1 MTHIRKRY
9 LTLQILAR
17 LKISPVV
24 AIQGARQTGKSLL
37 ARELLQEKITT
48 MSYRTLDKKSDR
60 DFAISSPD
68 SFLAQHDSLGLFVID
83 EVQKAPEL
91 FDAIKASVDENR
103 KPGRFLL
110 LGSTEFSLLQRI
122 RESLTGRMS
131 RVRLHPFTISESL
144 KNSSFIDWNFANLKI
159 KHRSGHAAKVPR
171 CSRSE
176 LLKYLQRGGMPG
188 LFFIRE
194 DEIRNQMMRDWL
206 DLTVQRDLM
215 QISKLKLSPD
225 LASMILEKLATLES
239 PTAGEIAK
247 CLTIDV
253 RKIQTHLK
261 SLASLFVVTKVEPFA
276 QSTGRGHGKERWY
289 LLDTAFVK
297 LLGGS
302 FRRQLQTWIL
312 NEILVSNSMRKN
324 PRKIN
329 FFRNSKGSVIDFILT
344 EEKLNVAIQVFDR
357 ESVYDRDLNLLR
369 SFGNKFPGSILLAL
383 AGSNQ
388 DHFAENLFVRPWEWL
403 S

>member
-1 MTHIRKRY
+1 MAHIRKRY
-9 LTLQILAR
+9 LTSQIISR

-37 ARELLQEKITT
+37 ARELLQEKISL
-48 MSYRTLDKKSDR
+48 MVYKTLDKKADR
-60 DFAISSPD
+60 DFAISNPD
-68 SFLAQHDSLGLFVID
+68 SFVAQHDDKELFVID

-131 RVRLHPFTISESL
+131 RVRLYPFTIAESR
-144 KNSSFIDWNFANLKI
+144 KDARFIDWNFHDI
-159 KHRSGHAAKVPR
+159 KKSGAGRCGRSD
-171 CSRSE
+171 
-176 LLKYLQRGGMPG
+176 LMKYLERGGMPG
-188 LFFIRE
+188 FFSIRE
-194 DEIRNQMMRDWL
+194 NEVRNQMMKDWL

-215 QISKLKLSPD
+215 QIPKLKLDPD
-225 LASMILEKLATLES
+225 LAYLILENLALLHE
-239 PTAGEIAK
+239 PTAAEVA
-247 CLTIDV
+247 
-253 RKIQTHLK
+253 K
-261 SLASLFVVTKVEPFA
+261 SLAVDTRKVQSHLKAMASLFIITPLEPHL
-276 QSTGRGHGKERWY
+276 QSSGKERWY

-297 LLGGS
+297 LLGGN
-302 FRRQLQTWIL
+302 FHRQLQTWLL
-312 NEILVSNSMRKN
+312 NEILVTNSLRKT

-329 FFRNSKGSVIDFILT
+329 YFRNSKGSIIDFILS
-344 EEKLNVAIQVFDR
+344 EEKLKVAIQIFGR

-369 SFGNKFPGSILLAL
+369 SFDNKFPGSVLLAL
-383 AGSNQ
+383 SGAHQN
-388 DHFAENLFVRPWEWL
+388 HPKENLFVRPWEWF